1 MITDL
6 GGPAFLVID
15 VVFVALLAVALVFG
29 ARWWR
34 GRRGPA
40 VKQAEVEAVRDLYGK
55 PKNEPTAASPERPK
69 QKS

>member
-6 GGPAFLVID
+6 GGPAFLLID

-34 GRRGPA
+34 ARRSPA
-40 VKQAEVEAVRDLYGK
+40 VKQAEVEGVRDLYGK
-55 PKNEPTAASPERPK
+55 PNEEPTAASPERPK
-69 QKS
+69 QNS